1 MKFFFN
7 SLFFTFIFTSLSS
20 LIAQDIPNAKY
31 PYDPARDPVLENQ
44 KGEVM
49 TCEFISSVF
58 YPQTKRTYWIYV
70 PKTYT
75 PEQPACLYVG
85 MDGISFDAPTVF
97 DNLIATGEMPVT
109 IGVFVAPGIVYDK
122 QGEPI
127 RFNRSNEF
135 DRMDD
140 TFVRFLLEE
149 LLPDVES
156 QKTPDGRTILLSK
169 RSEDRAIGGSSSGAI
184 CAFTAAWNRPDAFSR
199 VFSAIGT
206 YVSMRGGNE
215 YPALIRKTEPK
226 QIRIFLED
234 GNKDAWNPLFGSWFD
249 ANLDMQSALSFAGY
263 EVAHS
268 WGTGGHDGE
277 HANAIF
283 PDVLR
288 WLWKGWPNS
297 VGCSMSKN
305 NMLEHIL
312 DPDSKWKV
320 LKLPFVPYGR
330 ICSNKYGEVFITDN
344 QRNLYRIKTDFNVEK
359 RVTLQFGENL
369 CGCNADIFYT
379 MDGKSIIEYRLE
391 NRKIILR
398 NMRGIENLL
407 VVSDNCMYVA
417 EMDSLNKKR
426 NIWLIDNKGTRKLID
441 SRSYGGS
448 ELIISPDHKM
458 IITSEES
465 SNWLLNYVVDSDR
478 TISLG
483 QQWYWLHDSKNYNW
497 QKKGNMTFDIEGNLY
512 VATSMGIQVCDHN
525 GRVRAILSLPSGDV
539 SSICFAGENR
549 DKLFIVSGDKIYY
562 RKLKIKGATMDIGP
576 IQVQSQGIG

>member
-7 SLFFTFIFTSLSS
+7 SLFFAFIFMSLSS

-31 PYDPARDPVLENQ
+31 PYDPARDPVQENQ

-122 QGEPI
+122 DGEPI

-149 LLPDVES
+149 LLLDVES

-234 GNKDAWNPLFGSWFD
+234 GNKDAWNLLFGSWFD

-297 VGCSMSKN
+297 VGCNMSKN
-305 NMLEHIL
+305 DMLEHIL
-312 DPDSKWKV
+312 DPNFKWKV
-320 LKLPFVPYGR
+320 LKLPFVPSGR

-359 RVTLQFGENL
+359 RATLQFGENL
-369 CGCNADIFYT
+369 YGCNADIFYT
-379 MDGKSIIEYRLE
+379 MDGKSIIEYGLE

-398 NMRGIENLL
+398 NMRGIENIL

-441 SRSYGGS
+441 SRFYGGS

-465 SNWLLNYVVDSDR
+465 SNWLLNYVVDADR

-497 QKKGNMTFDIEGNLY
+497 QKKGNMTFDTEGNLY

>member
-7 SLFFTFIFTSLSS
+7 SLFFAFIFMSLSS

-31 PYDPARDPVLENQ
+31 PYDPARDPVQENQ

-122 QGEPI
+122 DGEPI

-149 LLPDVES
+149 LLLDVES

-465 SNWLLNYVVDSDR
+465 SNWLLNYVVDADR

-562 RKLKIKGATMDIGP
+562 RKLKIKGATMDIGS

>member
-184 CAFTAAWNRPDAFSR
+184 CAFTAAWSRPDAFSR